1 MFNEI
6 VVMQSEPTPKAKK
19 HILAKVQSGKC
30 LCCDKPAL
38 KRGLCYQCYYVW
50 RNTRRALPTAAKRAA
65 YDSKLIRIG
74 RLLAAQAVRAFK
86 SKGSVFSKAAEEV
99 S

>member
-1 MFNEI
+1 MQEI
-6 VVMQSEPTPKAKK
+6 VVMAAEPTPKAKK
-19 HILAKVQSGKC
+19 HIAAKVKSGKC

-38 KRGLCYQCYYVW
+38 KRGLCHQCYYLW
-50 RNTRRALPTAAKRAA
+50 RTTRRGLGSAAKRAA

-86 SKGSVFSKAAEEV
+86 SESVFSKAADEV
-99 S
+99 A